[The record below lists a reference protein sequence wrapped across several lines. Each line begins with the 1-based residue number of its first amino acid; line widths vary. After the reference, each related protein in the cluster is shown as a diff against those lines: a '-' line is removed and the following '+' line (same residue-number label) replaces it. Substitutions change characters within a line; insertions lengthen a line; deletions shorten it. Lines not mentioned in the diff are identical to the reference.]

1 MSKPVETFEKV
12 RKLEATIAEQA
23 KEIDRLKL
31 IEESALKVCSQIDEV
46 VIALPFDYL
55 DPPDGGDVSIG
66 EQVRRMYEE
75 VKTLRHAVV
84 SDRQQLQAS
93 QAREA

>member
-1 MSKPVETFEKV
+1 MSNPVETFEKV

-23 KEIDRLKL
+23 KEID
-31 IEESALKVCSQIDEV
+31 EV
-46 VIALPFDYL
+46 VIALPFNYL